1 MNYRGICKLI
11 IIFVALI
18 SSIIFMFFT
27 NQYLSISNLSTAL
40 LFLFIIFDY
49 LLIIFR
55 KKHKSFKSIYFIS
68 GVVVIITCYHLY
80 FFIHNYI
87 LFNSLEVDASWFY
100 LLILFLLFIDSFM
113 DIKKKSNQLNDILTI
128 IVCLLISFVHYRY
141 YLEPRF
147 IHHLTKLPDMSS
159 FGIGLQDSYMY
170 VTKYYLLFISIL
182 FVLFVHKKIT
192 NFHIKSE

>member
-113 DIKKKSNQLNDILTI
+113 DIKKNHRAVIGRYFIRYFIWKT
-128 IVCLLISFVHYRY
+128 YRR
-141 YLEPRF
+141 EKNE
-147 IHHLTKLPDMSS
+147 T
-159 FGIGLQDSYMY
+159 
-170 VTKYYLLFISIL
+170 V
-182 FVLFVHKKIT
+182 
-192 NFHIKSE
+192 